1 MKLDAKRL
9 YADGLTVENI
19 FSNQANVGLL
29 GDKKY
34 VIEASW
40 WRKWCDYV
48 NFTQESDKRAKTNVS
63 VDPELNPQKHSL

>member
-9 YADGLTVENI
+9 SADGLVVENL
-19 FSNQANVGLL
+19 FTNQANVGLL

-48 NFTQESDKRAKTNVS
+48 NFTQ
-63 VDPELNPQKHSL
+63 